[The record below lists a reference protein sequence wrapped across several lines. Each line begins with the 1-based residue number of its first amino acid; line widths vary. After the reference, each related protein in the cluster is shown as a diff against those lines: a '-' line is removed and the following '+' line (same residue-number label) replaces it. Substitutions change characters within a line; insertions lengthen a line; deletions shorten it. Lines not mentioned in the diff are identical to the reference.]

1 MDGDDIIVRI
11 KELQRSLDL
20 NSQQFA
26 ELIDVSKY
34 NLSKYYNGSLN
45 ITKATINAIV
55 ANTGINKEWLLTGK
69 GEMRTKPRRA
79 YPELGGASTAAE
91 PALSYGYREK
101 YYEVLEENREL
112 NLEIKELRKKIEQLA
127 GNVESIK
134 RGLKGS

>member
-1 MDGDDIIVRI
+1 MDGDGIIVRI
-11 KELQRSLDL
+11 KELQRSLNL
-20 NSQQFA
+20 NNKQFS

-55 ANTGINKEWLLTGK
+55 ANTGANKEWLLTGK
-69 GEMRTKPRRA
+69 GEMRVKSPRA
-79 YPELGGASTAAE
+79 YPEPGTVSTAAE

-112 NLEIKELRKKIEQLA
+112 NLEIKELRKKLEQQA
-127 GNVESIK
+127 NDVE
-134 RGLKGS
+134 GLRKGLRSD